1 MNKDSITSRLRNRAR
16 ELDINYNLAL
26 TQFFFDEFLRLLSQ
40 SKYKD
45 NFMLKGGML
54 LTYTLGVQNRATQDI
69 DFLVKGINLDSDN
82 IKSILLS
89 IVSDSKQSDIWFEIE
104 GEGKEIRSDD
114 EYGGLRFKII
124 GHLLNMR
131 IPFAVDIAKGDP
143 VYPAP
148 VEEKYQTILGDRYDL
163 KFYPLESVLSE
174 KLHTILARAENN
186 SRSKDYYD
194 IYTILN
200 KQIELVDF
208 EALKIAVSLTF
219 RYRQTIISKE
229 SAIEIINLIKINEAI
244 RDRWNRYQKKNP
256 YAKGINF
263 DMIIET
269 IYKLIEEV
277 M

>member
-1 MNKDSITSRLRNRAR
+1 M
-16 ELDINYNLAL
+16 
-26 TQFFFDEFLRLLSQ
+26 
-40 SKYKD
+40 
-45 NFMLKGGML
+45 
-54 LTYTLGVQNRATQDI
+54 
-69 DFLVKGINLDSDN
+69 
-82 IKSILLS
+82 KSIILS
-89 IVSDSKQSDIWFEIE
+89 IVSDSKQSDVWFEIE
-104 GEGKEIRSDD
+104 GVGEDIRSDD

-124 GHLLNMR
+124 GHLSNMR
-131 IPFAVDIAKGDP
+131 IPFAVDIATGDP

-163 KFYPLESVLSE
+163 KFYPIESVLSE
-174 KLHTILARAENN
+174 KLHTLLVRAENN
-186 SRSKDYYD
+186 SRSKDFYD

-200 KQIELVDF
+200 KKKDDIDF

-229 SAIEIINLIKINEAI
+229 RAVEIINLIKLDEAI

-263 DMIIET
+263 EPVIET
-269 IYKLIEEV
+269 IYKLINEV

>member
-1 MNKDSITSRLRNRAR
+1 MNKDSITARLRNRAR

-54 LTYTLGVQNRATQDI
+54 LTYALGVQNRATQDI

-89 IVSDSKQSDIWFEIE
+89 IISDSKQSDICFEIE
-104 GEGKEIRSDD
+104 GEGIEIRSDD

-124 GHLLNMR
+124 GHLSNIR
-131 IPFAVDIAKGDP
+131 IPFAVDIATGDP
-143 VYPAP
+143 VYPSP
-148 VEEKYQTILGDRYDL
+148 VEERYQTILSDRFNL
-163 KFYPLESVLSE
+163 KFYPIESVLSE
-174 KLHTILARAENN
+174 KLHTILSRAENN

-200 KQIELVDF
+200 KQLEHVDY

-219 RYRQTIISKE
+219 RYRQTMISKE

-269 IYKLIEEV
+269 INKLIEEV